1 VWQWKSIVIEIDL
14 VIGRL
19 WQLTLFWPPQG
30 LGWPNDASF
39 SWPIT
44 PYHGQANLGYDLGWP
59 YFNATLN
66 GFCVCMLTKI
76 LITISSRIL
85 QTLNLKLFSFLTF
98 QRFNNALFYNTLSN
112 FFSHVPSQYS
122 CHTTTINI

>member
-1 VWQWKSIVIEIDL
+1 MKEWKYIMIEIDL
-14 VIGRL
+14 VIGEL
-19 WQLTLFWPPQG
+19 WQSRSFWSPQC

-39 SWPIT
+39 SWPTT

-66 GFCVCMLTKI
+66 GFCICMLTKI

-85 QTLNLKLFSFLTF
+85 QTLNPKLFSFLTF
-98 QRFNNALFYNTLSN
+98 ERSNNALFSNNLSN